1 MKLFDRFS
9 SHGQKKNV
17 CSFCVRF
24 LKLRLWGIKQ
34 DYSPQNTFKMEQV
47 IYILNFIVKS
57 FIHVWP
63 YLLITI
69 PLAVWVNLS
78 DFSRHF
84 KTLMSQSP
92 WLSILLATV
101 VGAVSPFCSCGV
113 IPVISTLLI
122 GGVPLAPVFAFWV
135 ASPSMDPEIFFLSVS
150 ILGWKLAVWRLTSTF
165 CISLLAGGI
174 THLLVKS
181 GYITSYLR
189 EKTENTGS
197 FSWRSVFSRL
207 TLVFKSQSHE
217 MIRPATVN
225 CCTSGMQYAGPVTA
239 CCNAKPVVSNSCAC
253 TAAAM
258 EENEVP
264 LWKKIRKE
272 SLKSVW
278 MISRFMGLAFL
289 LNALLNLYVPQ
300 EAIGKLLNQQGF
312 VSVIVAAVLGV
323 PVYTSNLTALPLVGG
338 LLQMGL
344 HPGAALAFLISGPMT
359 TIPAMVAVYGITS
372 RKVFGLY
379 VFFALFGALLFGMLC
394 YFLG

>member
-1 MKLFDRFS
+1 
-9 SHGQKKNV
+9 
-17 CSFCVRF
+17 
-24 LKLRLWGIKQ
+24 
-34 DYSPQNTFKMEQV
+34 MEQ
-47 IYILNFIVKS
+47 ITYILNFIIQS

-84 KTLMSQSP
+84 KTLMTKSP

-101 VGAVSPFCSCGV
+101 VGAFSPFCSCGV

-135 ASPSMDPEIFFLSVS
+135 ASPSMDPEIYFLSVS
-150 ILGWKLAVWRLTSTF
+150 VLGWKLAIWRLVSTF
-165 CISLLAGGI
+165 CISILAGVI

-189 EKTENTGS
+189 EKTENTGL
-197 FSWRSVFSRL
+197 FSWSSLFNRAKIL
-207 TLVFKSQSHE
+207 LLSQNKEIMSTAVVRCCASE
-217 MIRPATVN
+217 IPYAVASIR
-225 CCTSGMQYAGPVTA
+225 CCSE
-239 CCNAKPVVSNSCAC
+239 KPVVSNSCAC
-253 TAAAM
+253 SATYQAI
-258 EENEVP
+258 EEIP
-264 LWKKIRKE
+264 LGKKIWKE

-312 VSVIVAAVLGV
+312 VSVIIAAILGV

-338 LLQMGL
+338 LLHLGL

-394 YFLG
+394 YFFG

>member
-1 MKLFDRFS
+1 
-9 SHGQKKNV
+9 
-17 CSFCVRF
+17 
-24 LKLRLWGIKQ
+24 
-34 DYSPQNTFKMEQV
+34 MEQV
-47 IYILNFIVKS
+47 NYILNFMVKS

-101 VGAVSPFCSCGV
+101 VGAFSPFCSCGV

-150 ILGWKLAVWRLTSTF
+150 VLGWKLAVWRLASTF

-181 GYITSYLR
+181 GYITSYLK

-197 FSWRSVFSRL
+197 FSWSSVFSRFSM
-207 TLVFKSQSHE
+207 VFKGQSKE
-217 MIRPATVN
+217 MVSPALVTCCTSGIQYAGRAVN
-225 CCTSGMQYAGPVTA
+225 CCT
-239 CCNAKPVVSNSCAC
+239 AKPVVSNSCAC
-253 TAAAM
+253 SADIV
-258 EENEVP
+258 EGKDIPIWN
-264 LWKKIRKE
+264 KIAKE
-272 SLKSVW
+272 SIKSVW

-289 LNALLNLYVPQ
+289 LNALLNLYVSQ
-300 EAIGKLLNQQGF
+300 ESIAGLLNQQGF
-312 VSVIVAAVLGV
+312 VSVIIAAVLGV

-338 LLQMGL
+338 LLQLGL

-359 TIPAMVAVYGITS
+359 TIPAMVAVYGITT